1 MMLICFSY
9 RQIDRWFAVWQA
21 IHPDQWFEK
30 SDRGLETTNLLPFRA
45 DDTAFWTSVGSNTSE
60 YPHSTRYCD
69 DFGYTYADIQ
79 DKKKDQVLPDF
90 QRKYQWSVRRSNEK
104 KVDDPPSDAM
114 ELLDVSKAQ
123 VFKYR
128 KQEDRDEFLN
138 ALLSSRQN
146 PDAEIPARAAL
157 MPEAQPS
164 GRQFATLESAPEAP
178 GLIKMDR
185 DAGVGGIQ
193 TNPALGSGPLAAE
206 EPKEYIEWFVDHVVE
221 R

>member
-1 MMLICFSY
+1 MLICFCY

-30 SDRGLETTNLLPFRA
+30 SDRALETSDLLPFQA
-45 DDTAFWTSVGSNTSE
+45 DDKTFWTSIGSNTREHPYSA
-60 YPHSTRYCD
+60 RYCD

-79 DKKKDQVLPDF
+79 DKKKDQAQTDF
-90 QRKYQWSVRRSNEK
+90 LKKYEWSLRRSEEK
-104 KVDDPPSDAM
+104 KVDVSLPDTM
-114 ELLDVSKAQ
+114 KLLDVSQAQ
-123 VFKYR
+123 VFQYR

-157 MPEAQPS
+157 VPEAQPS
-164 GRQFATLESAPEAP
+164 GRQFAILESAPEAP
-178 GLIKMDR
+178 GLDR
-185 DAGVGGIQ
+185 DAGVGGVQ
-193 TNPALGSGPLAAE
+193 TNPALGSGLLAAE